1 MELDH
6 FPEIFK
12 QGENK
17 KEYLVLDNIF
27 IVLVEPQIP
36 ENIGASARAMRNMG
50 LRRLLLVNPKN
61 CDLTRILKMATG
73 MAVDIIEDMEV
84 YDDFLEAIGGFQ
96 FIVGTTARIGARR
109 PAMVEPRELARQLV
123 PISQNNRIAILFG
136 REDKGLTNEH
146 LRYCHTIVRIP
157 TSDFS
162 SLNLAHSV
170 MVICY
175 EIFLAQRGPLDRAFP
190 RMANRFELE
199 GMYAH
204 LKDVLTKIGFINPQ
218 NPEHW
223 MLNIRRML
231 SRFPLRARDVR
242 IIRGICRQIDWYAEK
257 VKKDAQ
263 SNKNLH
269 VRD

>member
-1 MELDH
+1 MSSEH

-12 QGENK
+12 QDVQSGGH
-17 KEYLVLDNIF
+17 LVLDNISV
-27 IVLVEPQIP
+27 VLVEPQIP
-36 ENIGASARAMRNMG
+36 ENIGASARAMKNMG
-50 LRRLLLVNPKN
+50 IKSLFLVRPKN
-61 CDLTRILKMATG
+61 CDLSRILKMATG
-73 MAVDIIEDMEV
+73 NSIDIIEDMEI

-96 FIVGTTARIGARR
+96 FIAGTTARTGTHR
-109 PAMVEPRELARQLV
+109 PAMVEPREFAIQLI
-123 PISQNNRIAILFG
+123 PISLNNRIGILFG

-146 LRYCHTIVRIP
+146 LRYCHTIIKIP

-175 EIFLAQRGPLDRAFP
+175 EMFLASRLPSDKAYP

-199 GMYAH
+199 GMYSH
-204 LKDVLTKIGFINPQ
+204 LKDVLTKVGFINPQ

-231 SRFPLRARDVR
+231 SRFPIRARDVR
-242 IIRGICRQIDWYAEK
+242 IIRGICRQIDWYTEK
-257 VKKDAQ
+257 VKNEAQ
-263 SNKNLH
+263 KNKNENKT
-269 VRD
+269 